1 MNIMVM
7 QLYYFYRHNSENTI
21 FISVDQQTEHTL
33 EFLWVDSLRQDLV
46 NHTESWQKNVY
57 EHTGLVLNE
66 FHMRDLLNIEHPCA
80 FDSVEEYDLLV
91 FRKLIS
97 PDDQI
102 YESDNA
108 LESHESVFGLA
119 TTPMS
124 FILTPNIL
132 VSVREQG
139 NKAIESYIQRIQ
151 VNYGSSDC

>member
-1 MNIMVM
+1 MNIRVM
-7 QLYYFYRHNSENTI
+7 QLYYFYRHNSEDTI
-21 FISVDQQTEHTL
+21 FISAEEQSEHML

-66 FHMRDLLNIEHPCA
+66 FHLRDLLNIEHPCA

-102 YESDNA
+102 YESDSP

-119 TTPMS
+119 TTPVS
-124 FILTPNIL
+124 FILTPNVL
-132 VSVREQG
+132 VSLREQG
-139 NKAIESYIQRIQ
+139 NKAMES
-151 VNYGSSDC
+151 